1 MVKFGLKLRIT
12 FANYLKM
19 AKRPLDICVV
29 SDVHLGTYGCHAK
42 ELNKYLKK
50 INPRVL
56 ILNGDIID
64 IWQFSKRYWP
74 EAHMKVIQRIV
85 KMINNGTQV
94 YYLTGNHDEM
104 LRRFANFELN
114 NFKIDNKLVLEMDG
128 KKMWFF
134 HGDVFDITMKNS
146 KWLAK
151 LGGWGYDMLIL
162 LNRFVNFISV
172 NILRRGKVSLS
183 KKIKSGVKQAIKFID
198 DFEQTA
204 IEIAIDNGYDYV
216 ACGHIHQP
224 VIKEVT
230 TAKGSV
236 TYLNSGDWVENLTA
250 LEYVNGGWKIF
261 NFLTDM
267 GYDKKAD
274 AADKDEVDA
283 LIAPKIET
291 IYEDIIRHTGNR

>member
-1 MVKFGLKLRIT
+1 
-12 FANYLKM
+12 M

-50 INPRVL
+50 INPKIL

-64 IWQFSKRYWP
+64 IWQFNKRFWP
-74 EAHMKVIQRIV
+74 ESHMKVVQRIV

-94 YYLTGNHDEM
+94 HYLTGNHDEM
-104 LRRFANFELN
+104 LRRFADFELN

-134 HGDVFDITMKNS
+134 HGDVFDITMKHS

-151 LGGWGYDMLIL
+151 LGGWGYDLLIL
-162 LNRFVNFISV
+162 LNRFVNFISE

-198 DFEQTA
+198 DFEHTA
-204 IEIAIDNGYDYV
+204 VEIAIESGYDYV

-224 VIKEVT
+224 MIKEVVT
-230 TAKGSV
+230 EKGKV
-236 TYLNSGDWVENLTA
+236 VYLNSGDWVENLTS
-250 LEYVNGGWKIF
+250 LEYVNGEWRVF
-261 NFLTDM
+261 NFYKDM
-267 GYDKKAD
+267 GYDKAED
-274 AADKDEVDA
+274 AMDKDEIDA
-283 LIAPKIET
+283 LIAPKIQHV
-291 IYEDIIRHTGNR
+291 YEDIIRHTGDR

>member
-1 MVKFGLKLRIT
+1 
-12 FANYLKM
+12 M

-50 INPRVL
+50 INPKIL

-64 IWQFSKRYWP
+64 IWQFNKRFWP
-74 EAHMKVIQRIV
+74 ESHMKVVQRIV

-94 YYLTGNHDEM
+94 HYLTGNHDEM
-104 LRRFANFELN
+104 LRRFADFELN

-134 HGDVFDITMKNS
+134 HGDVFDITMKHS

-151 LGGWGYDMLIL
+151 LGGWGYDLLIL
-162 LNRFVNFISV
+162 LNRFVNFISE

-198 DFEQTA
+198 DFEHTA
-204 IEIAIDNGYDYV
+204 VEIAIESGYDYV

-224 VIKEVT
+224 MIKEVVT
-230 TAKGSV
+230 DKGKV
-236 TYLNSGDWVENLTA
+236 VYLNSGDWVENLTS
-250 LEYVNGGWKIF
+250 LEYVNGEWKVF
-261 NFLTDM
+261 NFYKDM
-267 GYDKKAD
+267 GYDKAED
-274 AADKDEVDA
+274 ALDKDEIDA
-283 LIAPKIET
+283 LIAPKIQHV
-291 IYEDIIRHTGNR
+291 YEDIIRHTGDR

>member
-1 MVKFGLKLRIT
+1 MG
-12 FANYLKM
+12 
-19 AKRPLDICVV
+19 KRSLDICVV

-50 INPRVL
+50 INPKIL

-64 IWQFSKRYWP
+64 IWQFKKRFWP
-74 EAHMKVIQRIV
+74 ETHMKVIQRIV

-94 YYLTGNHDEM
+94 HYLTGNHDEM

-134 HGDVFDITMKNS
+134 HGDVFDITMKHS

-151 LGGWGYDMLIL
+151 LGGWGYDLLIL
-162 LNRFVNFISV
+162 LNRFVNFVSE

-198 DFEQTA
+198 DFEATA
-204 IEIAIDNGYDYV
+204 IDIAIDNGYDYV

-224 VIKEVT
+224 VIKEVET
-230 TAKGSV
+230 EKGKV

-250 LEYVNGGWKIF
+250 LEYNNGEWSIF
-261 NFLTDM
+261 NFYNDM
-267 GYDKKAD
+267 GYNKQEDSVD
-274 AADKDEVDA
+274 GDEVDA
-283 LIAPKIET
+283 MVMPGIEHV
-291 IYEDIIRHTGNR
+291 YEDIIRHTGNG

>member
-1 MVKFGLKLRIT
+1 
-12 FANYLKM
+12 M
-19 AKRPLDICVV
+19 AKRHLDICVV

-50 INPRVL
+50 INPKTL

-64 IWQFSKRYWP
+64 IWQFKKRFWP
-74 EAHMKVIQRIV
+74 ETHMKVIQRIV

-114 NFKIDNKLVLEMDG
+114 NFKIDNKLVLEIDG

-134 HGDVFDITMKNS
+134 HGDVFDITMQHS

-162 LNRFVNFISV
+162 LNRFVNFISER
-172 NILRRGKVSLS
+172 ILGRGKVSLS

-204 IEIAIDNGYDYV
+204 IDIAIDSGYDYV

-224 VIKEVT
+224 MIKEVIT
-230 TAKGSV
+230 EKGKV

-250 LEYVNGGWKIF
+250 LEYVEGEWKVF
-261 NFLTDM
+261 NFYRDM
-267 GYDKKAD
+267 GYNKKEDGMDSIDAD
-274 AADKDEVDA
+274 DIDNM
-283 LIAPKIET
+283 IMPKIEHV
-291 IYEDIIRHTGNR
+291 YEDIIRHTGNG

>member
-1 MVKFGLKLRIT
+1 
-12 FANYLKM
+12 M

-50 INPRVL
+50 INPKIL

-64 IWQFSKRYWP
+64 IWQFNKRFWP
-74 EAHMKVIQRIV
+74 ESHMKVVQRIV

-94 YYLTGNHDEM
+94 HYLTGNHDEM
-104 LRRFANFELN
+104 LRRFADFELN

-134 HGDVFDITMKNS
+134 HGDVFDITMKHS

-151 LGGWGYDMLIL
+151 LGGWGYDLLIL
-162 LNRFVNFISV
+162 LNRFVNFISE

-198 DFEQTA
+198 DFEHTA
-204 IEIAIDNGYDYV
+204 VEIAIESGYDYV

-224 VIKEVT
+224 MMKEVVT
-230 TAKGSV
+230 DKGKV
-236 TYLNSGDWVENLTA
+236 VYLNSGDWVENLTS
-250 LEYVNGGWKIF
+250 LEYVNGEWKVF
-261 NFLTDM
+261 NFYKDM
-267 GYDKKAD
+267 GYDKAED
-274 AADKDEVDA
+274 ALDKDEIDA
-283 LIAPKIET
+283 LIAPKIQHV
-291 IYEDIIRHTGNR
+291 YEDIIRHTGDR

>member
-1 MVKFGLKLRIT
+1 
-12 FANYLKM
+12 M
-19 AKRPLDICVV
+19 AKRQLDICVV

-50 INPRVL
+50 INPKIL

-64 IWQFSKRYWP
+64 IWQFNKRFWP
-74 EAHMKVIQRIV
+74 ESHMKVVQRIV

-94 YYLTGNHDEM
+94 HYLTGNHDEM

-134 HGDVFDITMKNS
+134 HGDVFDITMKHS

-162 LNRFVNFISV
+162 LNRAVNFVSER
-172 NILRRGKVSLS
+172 ILRRGKVSLS

-198 DFEQTA
+198 DFEHTA
-204 IEIAIDNGYDYV
+204 VEIAIESGYDFV

-224 VIKEVT
+224 VIKEVVT
-230 TAKGSV
+230 EKGKT
-236 TYLNSGDWVENLTA
+236 TYLNSGDWVENLTS
-250 LEYVNGGWKIF
+250 LEYVNGEWSIF
-261 NFLTDM
+261 NFFTDM
-267 GYDKKAD
+267 GYDKKEEALD
-274 AADKDEVDA
+274 NDEIDE
-283 LIAPKIET
+283 LIAPKIEHV
-291 IYEDIIRHTGNR
+291 YEDIIRHTGNR

>member
-1 MVKFGLKLRIT
+1 
-12 FANYLKM
+12 M

-50 INPRVL
+50 INPKIL

-64 IWQFSKRYWP
+64 IWQFNKRFWP
-74 EAHMKVIQRIV
+74 ESHMKVVQRIV

-94 YYLTGNHDEM
+94 HYLTGNHDEM
-104 LRRFANFELN
+104 LRRFADFELT

-134 HGDVFDITMKNS
+134 HGDVFDITMKHS

-151 LGGWGYDMLIL
+151 LGGWGYDLLIL
-162 LNRFVNFISV
+162 LNRFVNFISE

-198 DFEQTA
+198 DFEHTA
-204 IEIAIDNGYDYV
+204 VEIAIESGYDYV

-224 VIKEVT
+224 MMKEVVT
-230 TAKGSV
+230 EKGKV
-236 TYLNSGDWVENLTA
+236 VYLNSGDWVENLTS
-250 LEYVNGGWKIF
+250 LEYVNGEWKVF
-261 NFLTDM
+261 NFYKDM
-267 GYDKKAD
+267 GYDKAED
-274 AADKDEVDA
+274 ALDKDEIDA
-283 LIAPKIET
+283 LIAPKIQHV
-291 IYEDIIRHTGNR
+291 YEDIIRHTGDR

>member
-1 MVKFGLKLRIT
+1 
-12 FANYLKM
+12 M
-19 AKRPLDICVV
+19 AKRQLDICVV

-50 INPRVL
+50 INPKIL

-64 IWQFSKRYWP
+64 IWQFNKRFWP
-74 EAHMKVIQRIV
+74 ESHMKVVQRIV

-94 YYLTGNHDEM
+94 HYLTGNHDEM

-134 HGDVFDITMKNS
+134 HGDVFDITMKHS

-162 LNRFVNFISV
+162 LNRAVNFVSER
-172 NILRRGKVSLS
+172 ILRRGKVSLS

-198 DFEQTA
+198 DFEHTA
-204 IEIAIDNGYDYV
+204 VEIAIESGYDYV

-224 VIKEVT
+224 VIKEVENE
-230 TAKGSV
+230 KGKT
-236 TYLNSGDWVENLTA
+236 TYLNSGDWVENLTS
-250 LEYVNGGWKIF
+250 LEYVNGEWSIF
-261 NFLTDM
+261 NFYKDM
-267 GYDKKAD
+267 GYDKNEEALD
-274 AADKDEVDA
+274 TDEIDEQ
-283 LIAPKIET
+283 IAPKIEHV
-291 IYEDIIRHTGNR
+291 YEDIIRHTGNG

>member
-1 MVKFGLKLRIT
+1 
-12 FANYLKM
+12 M
-19 AKRPLDICVV
+19 AKRQLDICVV

-50 INPRVL
+50 ISPKIL

-64 IWQFSKRYWP
+64 IWQFNKRFWP
-74 EAHMKVIQRIV
+74 ESHMKVVQRIV

-94 YYLTGNHDEM
+94 HYLTGNHDEM

-134 HGDVFDITMKNS
+134 HGDVFDITMKHS

-162 LNRFVNFISV
+162 LNRAVNFVSER
-172 NILRRGKVSLS
+172 ILRRGKVSLS

-198 DFEQTA
+198 DFEHTA
-204 IEIAIDNGYDYV
+204 VEIAIESGYDFV

-224 VIKEVT
+224 VIKEVVT
-230 TAKGSV
+230 EKGKT
-236 TYLNSGDWVENLTA
+236 TYLNSGDWVENLTS
-250 LEYVNGGWKIF
+250 LEYVNGEWSIF
-261 NFLTDM
+261 NFYKDM
-267 GYDKKAD
+267 GYDKKEEALD
-274 AADKDEVDA
+274 NDEIDE
-283 LIAPKIET
+283 LIAPKIEHV
-291 IYEDIIRHTGNR
+291 YEDIIRHTGNG